1 MGFITSVPIAG
12 PVSILVFSR
21 GLQNRAQSGVYLA
34 VGAAVAESVYAF
46 LAFWGFSE
54 LLIAYPWVEPL
65 TGGVAAVILLGL
77 GLRFVRMPP
86 QASIEQES
94 GPPRGNKRSLLL
106 GVTIAGLN
114 PTLLATWPAMVT
126 FVHSL
131 GLIEFEASHALPFSA
146 GVAAGISSW
155 FAILLSLL
163 GHFKERFRRNTLD
176 LVVRV
181 MGIVLAAIGVAAA
194 VRFGIFLASLL

>member
-1 MGFITSVPIAG
+1 
-12 PVSILVFSR
+12 
-21 GLQNRAQSGVYLA
+21 
-34 VGAAVAESVYAF
+34 
-46 LAFWGFSE
+46 
-54 LLIAYPWVEPL
+54 
-65 TGGVAAVILLGL
+65 
-77 GLRFVRMPP
+77 
-86 QASIEQES
+86 
-94 GPPRGNKRSLLL
+94 
-106 GVTIAGLN
+106 
-114 PTLLATWPAMVT
+114 
-126 FVHSL
+126 
-131 GLIEFEASHALPFSA
+131 LIEFEASHALPFSA